1 MQTKNF
7 APTDS
12 APRTIQLGRNRMRD
26 EAFVPVAVV
35 KSFDKR
41 ASALIPSPSLRKSTV
56 AAPIAANVAGRFDIP
71 QNRD

>member
-1 MQTKNF
+1 MQTQNL

-12 APRTIQLGRNRMRD
+12 APRTIRLGRNRLRD

-41 ASALIPSPSLRKSTV
+41 ASALIPSPSARKTTV
-56 AAPIAANVAGRFDIP
+56 AAPVTGRFDIP